1 MARNKSAIIVAGS
14 RFNCYPRIDFAINIF
29 GHRVSLV
36 PPLYYYFYCYRS
48 FSPSSFFIGSFE
60 KCFIARKREAA
71 STRFLLSLV
80 FTIVYSTRELFNCR
94 TGKKVWI

>member
-36 PPLYYYFYCYRS
+36 PPTLLLLLLLLLLFTVLFFHQFVRKMFYR
-48 FSPSSFFIGSFE
+48 PEKGSSFHSLLIIP
-60 KCFIARKREAA
+60 CFYDCVLDERI
-71 STRFLLSLV
+71 
-80 FTIVYSTRELFNCR
+80 I
-94 TGKKVWI
+94 